1 MSTTKSKRLF
11 NKIAV
16 ITGAGSGIG
25 RATSIRFATEGASI
39 IVVDKNS
46 ETAQETVAL
55 INNISESKALAIPC
69 DISNQSEVTAMG
81 KKVFNTFPRIDIL
94 INNAGIGTYSLGNV
108 YQVSEQIWDQVMD
121 VNLKGTWLVTKEIVK
136 KMKRQKKDGELR
148 GKIINNASLAG
159 KVPSPPL
166 GVYSISKAAVIA
178 MTQVLAQ
185 ELGRFK
191 ITVNAVCPGFHVTAI
206 YLNDPNLVKQAS
218 ELWPGKIALGRIG
231 TAEDVANVLYFL
243 ASDDSNYMT
252 GQSLNCGGGCHFS

>member
-1 MSTTKSKRLF
+1 MEKIESKRLL
-11 NKIAV
+11 NKIV
-16 ITGAGSGIG
+16 LITGAGSGIG
-25 RATSIRFATEGASI
+25 RATSIRFASEGASV
-39 IVVDKNS
+39 IVVDINH
-46 ETAQETVAL
+46 ETAEETVEL
-55 INNISESKALAIPC
+55 IKNVSKSPAIAIKC
-69 DISNQSEVTAMG
+69 DISNLPEVEAMSQEALSA
-81 KKVFNTFPRIDIL
+81 FPRLDIL

-108 YQVSEQIWDQVMD
+108 YSVSEQIWDQVMD

-136 KMKRQKKDGELR
+136 KMKKQKKVGELR

-206 YLNDPNLVKQAS
+206 YNNDPLLVKEAS
-218 ELWPGKIALGRIG
+218 KMFPGKITLKRIG

-252 GQSLNCGGGCHFS
+252 GQSLNCGGGCYFS